1 MFVIFL
7 NRRETNISLT
17 QSSILINWR
26 KNIFTGRL
34 TDLLLQAV
42 CHHCYDAYSAV
53 TVWAW
58 LACEHHISLGIHH
71 RLLTSI
77 LLFISWA
84 APFLNFASN
93 NYCNLIFF
101 IYWRIW
107 VMRQS
112 LYWILNKFQE
122 LVNWINVVQ
131 ILGSS
136 NSNARSKCFF
146 VV

>member
-1 MFVIFL
+1 MPHTFVIFL

-26 KNIFTGRL
+26 KNNFTGRL
-34 TDLLLQAV
+34 TDLPLQAV
-42 CHHCYDAYSAV
+42 CHHCCYAYSAV
-53 TVWAW
+53 TVWDR
-58 LACEHHISLGIHH
+58 LVCEHIALHH

-84 APFLNFASN
+84 APVLNFASN

-112 LYWILNKFQE
+112 LYWILNKFQG
-122 LVNWINVVQ
+122 LVNWINVV
-131 ILGSS
+131 
-136 NSNARSKCFF
+136 
-146 VV
+146 